1 MELYFYED
9 CEYSQIVINTIAN
22 LNISEKFVFKDIR
35 RPPRAS
41 SERKQPQQPTPIS
54 DNDRRKT
61 NPRAKTTHRRL
72 QSNKSDDRPQ
82 PITDL
87 QSPTADP
94 QSVVR
99 QLRLSD
105 SRIFGCDIGFSDSR
119 ILRFSDSQVLGM
131 LGSRNAGFSS

>member
-1 MELYFYED
+1 MY
-9 CEYSQIVINTIAN
+9 VISVSITLEINDFI
-22 LNISEKFVFKDIR
+22 
-35 RPPRAS
+35 
-41 SERKQPQQPTPIS
+41 KQQQQTTQPTNQPDS
-54 DNDRRKT
+54 RQT
-61 NPRAKTTHRRL
+61 NQRANITHRRL